1 MPSENVTYTLI
12 ITAEQ
17 DDWIRR
23 HPEIDIPMLLRQ
35 TIINQMRKPMQKTA
49 SKKKG
54 SGPINKS

>member
-17 DDWIRR
+17 DGWIRR

-35 TIINQMRKPMQKTA
+35 TIIEPDEKANAKDSEQE
-49 SKKKG
+49 KG
-54 SGPINKS
+54 VGPH